1 MPGVKVQQ
9 DLKAAKLAAQT
20 VTVDL
25 DTSKSDLGD
34 VAKAVAGTDTPH
46 KDKIAPA
53 AALVVPVKG
62 VTKDDTDKVRKALHD
77 VKGVVAK
84 ESTAQKGQVIVPLDN
99 HGGAKLAEI
108 TKAVKK
114 VAE

>member
-1 MPGVKVQQ
+1 M
-9 DLKAAKLAAQT
+9 
-20 VTVDL
+20 
-25 DTSKSDLGD
+25 DTTKSDVGD
-34 VAKAVAGTDTPH
+34 VAKAIAGATTPH
-46 KDKIAPA
+46 KDKVAPA

-62 VTKDDTDKVRKALHD
+62 VTKDDSAKVRKALHD

-84 ESTAQKGQVIVPLDN
+84 ESSAQKGEVIVSLDN

>member
-9 DLKAAKLAAQT
+9 DLKPAKLEAQT

-25 DTSKSDLGD
+25 DTSKSDVGD
-34 VAKAVAGTDTPH
+34 VAKAVAGATTPH
-46 KDKIAPA
+46 KDKVAPA
-53 AALVVPVKG
+53 AALVVPIKG
-62 VTKDDTDKVRKALHD
+62 VTKDDTDKVRRALHD

-84 ESTAQKGQVIVPLDN
+84 ESTAQQGEVIVSLDN

-114 VAE
+114 AAE